1 MKIKKTNIME
11 TIKREDIKSKK
22 VDFPSVP
29 LLFDLVQEVQGCLQI
44 PEIRVW
50 VHPGGDD
57 YYEVF
62 PTFEEALRFIEKTK
76 GAEDSPLIAFR
87 GYEVNIFDLPT
98 VIDDEE
104 K

>member
-1 MKIKKTNIME
+1 MKTIKK
-11 TIKREDIKSKK
+11 EDIKTTNDLS
-22 VDFPSVP
+22 SVP
-29 LLFDLVQEVQGCLQI
+29 MLFDITQEVQGVLQV

-62 PTFEEALRFIEKTK
+62 PTFEGAMRFIEKTK

-87 GYEVNIFDLPT
+87 GYEINIFDLPT
-98 VIDDEE
+98 VIYKE
-104 K
+104 KIK